1 MTIGVEKMALKE
13 TDYKTLLINYH
24 KQLMEVRKE
33 MIKAEKN
40 PSTSASVF
48 SNAASTFGRVVFE
61 FDFANKD
68 VLRD

>member
-1 MTIGVEKMALKE
+1 MSIQDA
-13 TDYKTLLINYH
+13 DYKTLLIDYH
-24 KQLMEVRKE
+24 KQLMEVRNE